1 MELILLLIVLLAGDL
16 GALVHA
22 LRSLYWYV
30 GNRRLVLSWSLMYV
44 LLPFLGATMGL
55 VFYLVIRGGFFPTA
69 NVDDT
74 NPLGFAAL
82 AVLAGMFS
90 REAAEKLKQIF
101 ETILTRAEKGK
112 DHVAAAPVISKIDPP
127 TGSVNGG
134 YPVTITGS
142 GFVPESIVSFGGQL
156 TQKPQASNGDST
168 ITVDATK
175 ASAAGQVTVEIIN
188 PGDQKATGTFNYT
201 EDHVATAP
209 VISKIDPPTGSVN
222 GGYPVTITGSGFV
235 PESIVSFGGQPTQ
248 KPQASNG
255 GTTLTVV
262 APKASA
268 PGQVTVEIVNP
279 GDHQKATGSFTYTP

>member
-1 MELILLLIVLLAGDL
+1 M
-16 GALVHA
+16 HA

-142 GFVPESIVSFGGQL
+142 GFVPESIVSFGGQ
-156 TQKPQASNGDST
+156 
-168 ITVDATK
+168 
-175 ASAAGQVTVEIIN
+175 
-188 PGDQKATGTFNYT
+188 
-201 EDHVATAP
+201 
-209 VISKIDPPTGSVN
+209 
-222 GGYPVTITGSGFV
+222 
-235 PESIVSFGGQPTQ
+235 PTQ